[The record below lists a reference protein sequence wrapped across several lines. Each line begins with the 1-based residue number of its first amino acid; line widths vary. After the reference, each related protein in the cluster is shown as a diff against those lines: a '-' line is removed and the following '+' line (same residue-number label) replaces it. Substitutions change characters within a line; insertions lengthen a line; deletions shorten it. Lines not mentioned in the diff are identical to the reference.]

1 MTIAFVSEGV
11 VVVGQKSS
19 KFTAETAWP
28 DLGTFIFP
36 IVLHPSSP

>member
-1 MTIAFVSEGV
+1 MTIAFIGEG